1 MEEEP
6 LLSDGTCC
14 AAAILAKTPCLASAI
29 TFGGFPMARPWLMGH
44 GRGVGAR
51 CVHAAGISSARRR
64 DNLRRSADELRAQL
78 AKDEKALL
86 ELDEI
91 T

>member
-1 MEEEP
+1 
-6 LLSDGTCC
+6 
-14 AAAILAKTPCLASAI
+14 
-29 TFGGFPMARPWLMGH
+29 MGH

-91 T
+91 TVQTLSPFDLTLSMRVRVPREGNFASDYRTAA

>member
-1 MEEEP
+1 MRIAVP
-6 LLSDGTCC
+6 
-14 AAAILAKTPCLASAI
+14 
-29 TFGGFPMARPWLMGH
+29 GH
-44 GRGVGAR
+44 DVR
-51 CVHAAGISSARRR
+51 STLEDR
-64 DNLRRSADELRAQL
+64 DNLRRSADELRVQL